1 MVLLTSLN
9 TALTSLNATMAAL
22 QTTGHNIANASTPGY
37 SRQRVEFESNRA
49 LDMGRFEIGRGVNIK
64 TVQRLVDLALEGRL
78 RDAEAGLG
86 TLQVQGE
93 TLDRLEALVNALSNT
108 DLGAMVDGLF
118 QAIQD
123 WANDP
128 DDLSTRSGVLEA
140 ARTVADGFQYIS
152 TQVRQQREQLND
164 EVAGTV
170 GEINGFTEEIAELN
184 RQILVAENGGTD
196 VGTANDLRDRRDFA
210 ARQLSGL
217 IGVTTIETTAGE
229 LNVLAGSAY
238 LVFGQQSF
246 ALTTTQS
253 VVDGL
258 LVDTP
263 VFASATADLAA
274 TGGRLHGLLEARDTL
289 TRDYQQGMD
298 RLANRLIFEF
308 NRVQS
313 TGQGLERFASITSGD
328 SIPNSA
334 VAIAIQSTVTAPSTA
349 NSLTDS
355 SLIGATSPVGRQLL
369 MLSGRNVLEK
379 RTITAFDTLTG
390 TLFFDGNMPAALAI
404 GDGYQITELE
414 FPVVNG
420 SFQLVQT
427 NEITGSEQVFTIT
440 IDLDRVGVDT
450 TLASVAAQINAATP
464 GTATILSDGRLRLQS
479 SSNDIRLSFKN
490 DTSGFL
496 AAMGLNR
503 FFDGSDGETI
513 DVNADLLAN
522 PAFLS
527 AAKTNADG
535 DNSNAL
541 EFAAVRSKA
550 VLDGGTLED
559 FYQSQVGIL
568 GNRAAE
574 TKARSESQQLVLQQL
589 DNQRQRVSGVNINEE
604 AVRMLEFQ
612 RAFQA
617 SARFLSVVDS
627 LLDTLINRV

>member
-246 ALTTTQS
+246 ALTTTQPI
-253 VVDGL
+253 VVQ
-258 LVDTP
+258 
-263 VFASATADLAA
+263 
-274 TGGRLHGLLEARDTL
+274 E
-289 TRDYQQGMD
+289 
-298 RLANRLIFEF
+298 
-308 NRVQS
+308 
-313 TGQGLERFASITSGD
+313 
-328 SIPNSA
+328 
-334 VAIAIQSTVTAPSTA
+334 
-349 NSLTDS
+349 
-355 SLIGATSPVGRQLL
+355 
-369 MLSGRNVLEK
+369 
-379 RTITAFDTLTG
+379 
-390 TLFFDGNMPAALAI
+390 
-404 GDGYQITELE
+404 
-414 FPVVNG
+414 
-420 SFQLVQT
+420 
-427 NEITGSEQVFTIT
+427 
-440 IDLDRVGVDT
+440 
-450 TLASVAAQINAATP
+450 TLAPLPLGVIDISSTP
-464 GTATILSDGRLRLQS
+464 PGAKIYLNSQETALT
-479 SSNDIRLSFKN
+479 
-490 DTSGFL
+490 T
-496 AAMGLNR
+496 
-503 FFDGSDGETI
+503 
-513 DVNADLLAN
+513 
-522 PAFLS
+522 P
-527 AAKTNADG
+527 
-535 DNSNAL
+535 
-541 EFAAVRSKA
+541 
-550 VLDGGTLED
+550 
-559 FYQSQVGIL
+559 
-568 GNRAAE
+568 
-574 TKARSESQQLVLQQL
+574 
-589 DNQRQRVSGVNINEE
+589 
-604 AVRMLEFQ
+604 
-612 RAFQA
+612 
-617 SARFLSVVDS
+617 
-627 LLDTLINRV
+627 